1 MKAPLPAEMPRT
13 FDGAEMEKA
22 LYDWWEAQGYFKP
35 RIEPGVKP
43 FVISMP
49 PPNVTGALHLGHA
62 ITAAVED
69 ALIRH
74 HRMTGRPTLWV
85 PGTDHAGI
93 ATQNVVE
100 RELAKEGLT
109 RHDLGRERF
118 IERVWEWKRV
128 YHERISAQHRRL
140 GVSCDW
146 DRERFTMDEGLS
158 RAVREAFVRLY
169 RQGLIYR
176 GAYLVNWCPRCGTA
190 VSDLEVEHEEED
202 SHLWHVRYWDD
213 AHEHSITVATT
224 RPETILGDTAVAVHP
239 DDARY
244 RDLIGMT
251 VRLPIIGRAIPII
264 ADEAVDPAFGTGA
277 VKVTPAHD
285 PVDYEIGQRHNLEAI
300 NVMNEDSTMNAAA
313 GPFEGQDRFECRKN
327 LVAAI
332 EEMGDLVKVE
342 PYRHSV
348 GHCQRCNTI
357 VEPRISTQWFVR
369 MKPLAEP
376 AIEAVRDEGT
386 GSVPRVRIVPER
398 FTKIYNDWLENIRDW
413 CISRQLW
420 WGHRIPVWYCQSCG
434 EQICSVED
442 PTGCTKC
449 GSGDIHQD
457 EDVLDTWFSSGLW
470 PFSTL
475 GWPEETEDLAYFYP
489 TSVLETGY
497 DILFFWVAR
506 MIMMGLAMTDEVPF
520 DTVYLHG
527 LIRNEEGKKISKS
540 MPDAWRYDPL
550 YMIDEYG
557 QDALRFTLLTGSTP
571 GNDMR
576 LAPSRVEANRNFGN
590 KIWQAARYVL
600 GNLGSSP
607 ERYTPP
613 TDGIAPRADMDA
625 ADRWILSRYHRLVG
639 EVQRLIDGYQLGEA
653 GRQIYDFVWSEYCDW
668 YIEMTKVRLRDD
680 AQATEAEDARRVLVY
695 VLDGCLRLLHPYM
708 PFITEAIWQYLPH
721 GATDGQAEPALIV
734 AAWPQAGALD
744 EAAEDQMDDL
754 MELVRAV
761 RNARSEYDVEPGRR
775 IAAIIAAGERL
786 PFLRAQARALAALA
800 RIDEGRLELHASLD
814 APPEKAL
821 TLVVGGA
828 TCYLPMAALVDLDR
842 ERARLEGEIDQVDQ
856 EIAHS
861 ERLLSNQGF
870 VNKAPEAVVQKE
882 RDKLAE
888 SRERRTR
895 LQERLAGLA

>member
-128 YHERISAQHRRL
+128 YHERISTQHRRL

-434 EQICSVED
+434 EQICRVED

-475 GWPEETEDLAYFYP
+475 GWPEETEDLAYF
-489 TSVLETGY
+489 
-497 DILFFWVAR
+497 
-506 MIMMGLAMTDEVPF
+506 
-520 DTVYLHG
+520 
-527 LIRNEEGKKISKS
+527 
-540 MPDAWRYDPL
+540 
-550 YMIDEYG
+550 
-557 QDALRFTLLTGSTP
+557 
-571 GNDMR
+571 
-576 LAPSRVEANRNFGN
+576 
-590 KIWQAARYVL
+590 
-600 GNLGSSP
+600 
-607 ERYTPP
+607 
-613 TDGIAPRADMDA
+613 
-625 ADRWILSRYHRLVG
+625 
-639 EVQRLIDGYQLGEA
+639 
-653 GRQIYDFVWSEYCDW
+653 
-668 YIEMTKVRLRDD
+668 
-680 AQATEAEDARRVLVY
+680 
-695 VLDGCLRLLHPYM
+695 
-708 PFITEAIWQYLPH
+708 
-721 GATDGQAEPALIV
+721 
-734 AAWPQAGALD
+734 
-744 EAAEDQMDDL
+744 
-754 MELVRAV
+754 
-761 RNARSEYDVEPGRR
+761 
-775 IAAIIAAGERL
+775 
-786 PFLRAQARALAALA
+786 
-800 RIDEGRLELHASLD
+800 
-814 APPEKAL
+814 
-821 TLVVGGA
+821 
-828 TCYLPMAALVDLDR
+828 
-842 ERARLEGEIDQVDQ
+842 
-856 EIAHS
+856 
-861 ERLLSNQGF
+861 
-870 VNKAPEAVVQKE
+870 
-882 RDKLAE
+882 
-888 SRERRTR
+888 
-895 LQERLAGLA
+895 